1 MTTIIQMLK
10 PHLQEASKRKRG
22 RKATKPRSV
31 KVNRRLELYY
41 TRQLLVISKYCQD
54 QTKEI
59 VLPTVGQNIGDSWIT
74 DIFAKLREKLVKYT
88 TQVSRPLATK
98 VVQDS
103 QKEVDAQ
110 IAEHTKSII
119 GVDLTPF
126 YRASDIQ
133 DVVDTNIAA
142 NVALIKSIPNQYVDK
157 LEALVMNAFQTGQTN
172 EDLAKAIAQLGQST
186 DSRARL
192 IAADQM
198 GKVNGQINKARQL
211 SMGVETYVWQ
221 TAKDER
227 VRKDHQHKQGKTFR
241 WDDPPTGGH
250 PGEPIR
256 CRCTALPNYEDILIE

>member
-1 MTTIIQMLK
+1 MLK
-10 PHLQEASKRKRG
+10 PHLQEANKRKRG
-22 RKATKPRSV
+22 RNATKPRSV

-74 DIFAKLREKLVKYT
+74 DIFVKLREKLVKYT

-126 YRASDIQ
+126 
-133 DVVDTNIAA
+133 
-142 NVALIKSIPNQYVDK
+142 
-157 LEALVMNAFQTGQTN
+157 
-172 EDLAKAIAQLGQST
+172 
-186 DSRARL
+186 
-192 IAADQM
+192 
-198 GKVNGQINKARQL
+198 
-211 SMGVETYVWQ
+211 
-221 TAKDER
+221 
-227 VRKDHQHKQGKTFR
+227 
-241 WDDPPTGGH
+241 
-250 PGEPIR
+250 
-256 CRCTALPNYEDILIE
+256 

>member
-1 MTTIIQMLK
+1 MTTTIQMLK
-10 PHLQEASKRKRG
+10 PHLQEANKRKRG
-22 RKATKPRSV
+22 RKATKPRPV

-198 GKVNGQINKARQL
+198 GKINGAINEQRQR
-211 SMGVETYVWQ
+211 SMGVETYKWL
-221 TAKDER
+221 DSHDDR
-227 VRKDHQHKQGKTFR
+227 VRPLCASHNGKTFR
-241 WDDPPTGGH
+241 WDTPPKGGH
-250 PGEPIR
+250 PGQKVR
-256 CRCTALPNYEDILIE
+256 CRCTALPNYEDILI